1 MDSAIDAGSLHALG
15 RLHARWL
22 AEARKYRK
30 ESMLRKGTMLEHMH
44 ATRALMLER
53 CAHEM
58 EAAGM
63 GPTVLLTDCGH
74 PEASK

>member
-1 MDSAIDAGSLHALG
+1 MDSAIDAGSLHAMG

-30 ESMLRKGTMLEHMH
+30 ESMRRKGTMLEHMH

-63 GPTVLLTDCGH
+63 GPTAESSDSR
-74 PEASK
+74 P